1 MKFLAMIWFKILH
14 GCENDFESIW
24 KNRETH
30 LNGVPGLEE
39 FNLIRGKT
47 NESYTLYA
55 SHSIWKSKEDF
66 EAWTKSEAFRL
77 AHKNAGSNKDLYLGN
92 PEFEGFEVVIW
103 INSNQ
108 WPTWMI

>member
-1 MKFLAMIWFKILH
+1 MKFIAMNRFKIVL
-14 GCENDFESIW
+14 GYENDFESIW

-30 LNGVPGLEE
+30 LDGVPGFEE
-39 FNLIRGKT
+39 FNLIRGRT

-77 AHKNAGSNKDLYLGN
+77 AHKHAGSNKDIYLGH
-92 PEFEGFEVVIW
+92 PEFEGFEVVV
-103 INSNQ
+103 
-108 WPTWMI
+108 